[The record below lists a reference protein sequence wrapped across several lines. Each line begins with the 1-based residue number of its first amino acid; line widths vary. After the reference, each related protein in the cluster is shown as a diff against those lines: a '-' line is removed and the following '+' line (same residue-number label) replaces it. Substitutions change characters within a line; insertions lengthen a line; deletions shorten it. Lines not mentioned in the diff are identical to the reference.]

1 MLTQRVS
8 TGGPRLPLFML
19 RASRVG
25 RARVLAAP
33 LLLRQQST
41 ARPKSKHALL
51 YSEIIPPVFRV
62 LAYSTAAYFG
72 LHLTW
77 LALKNREETEAQAAD
92 MAQLRTEIQRAQAP

>member
-1 MLTQRVS
+1 M
-8 TGGPRLPLFML
+8 
-19 RASRVG
+19 
-25 RARVLAAP
+25 
-33 LLLRQQST
+33 
-41 ARPKSKHALL
+41 
-51 YSEIIPPVFRV
+51 